1 MSEYEGPSFF
11 KHTKK
16 QSTKPSTN
24 RLKENLQSFQAK
36 GEEVE
41 EKNLF
46 TERNSHTLPDQIIKR
61 DEIEKGFQ
69 EYLND
74 KNSYSQNN
82 RSKHYIA
89 PPFEASKVPSPIFG
103 YKKPLEKKVESWDFT
118 ALKEDLKKES
128 FEFLLFEEFE
138 TSELKEYWE
147 MQISDTQEKYKDI
160 KESETAKEQSDH
172 DTVFNINQSSKV
184 KQNSDIK
191 VENPSTR
198 NKRMRLQQS
207 LMNIIK
213 EEQLGKN
220 EKKRNLPGFF
230 SDENE

>member
-11 KHTKK
+11 KHKKK
-16 QSTKPSTN
+16 QSERPSTN
-24 RLKENLQSFQAK
+24 RLKENLQSFHAR
-36 GEEVE
+36 EEVE
-41 EKNLF
+41 EKDLF
-46 TERNSHTLPDQIIKR
+46 SERNSHTLPDQIVKR

-69 EYLND
+69 EYLNE
-74 KNSYSQNN
+74 KTPYGQTN
-82 RSKHYIA
+82 RSKYYIA

-103 YKKPLEKKVESWDFT
+103 YKRPSKKEVESWDFS
-118 ALKEDLKKES
+118 ALKENLKKES

-147 MQISDTQEKYKDI
+147 MQVSDTQEKAQDI
-160 KESETAKEQSDH
+160 KEQSVH
-172 DTVFNINQSSKV
+172 NIVSTTKQTSKV
-184 KQNSDIK
+184 KQSSDIK
-191 VENPSTR
+191 VESPNTR

-230 SDENE
+230 LDENE